1 MQASSISTNSYAKVI
16 ANSKRVR
23 WDIENDVLR
32 GRRFD
37 LNKPF
42 LPSGLS
48 LAGELPFLHD
58 ADRRLFS
65 QIQGRSYAYIFGLV
79 ERFISAKMLEV
90 SRAYS
95 LGDQVALEALVRM
108 TEEEIKH
115 QELFRRLETLMAAD
129 MPAGYRPAA
138 EPNAVANAVL
148 VKSTW
153 AVLALTLHIEL
164 FTQAHYRA
172 SIAAEADICELWRD
186 VFLFHWKEESQHA
199 VLDEIE
205 FLSEDARLTS
215 VQRDNAVGELIE
227 LVGAVDQILQAQAAA
242 DAAYFLGVAQ
252 GDFSAVHR
260 ETIAATFLKAYRWQY
275 IVSGVMQPRFQK
287 VLFGTMSPD
296 QVKRVNGALAP
307 LLPAAPAEPSRIVE
321 PA

>member
-1 MQASSISTNSYAKVI
+1 MQASSVGTDSYAKVI

-23 WDIENDVLR
+23 WDIEADVLR
-32 GRRFD
+32 GRRLD
-37 LNKPF
+37 LSKPF

-48 LAGELPFLHD
+48 LAGDLPFLHGG
-58 ADRRLFS
+58 DRRLFS

-79 ERFISAKMLEV
+79 ERFIGAKVLEI
-90 SRAYS
+90 SRAHS

-108 TEEEIKH
+108 TDEEIKH
-115 QELFRRLETLMAAD
+115 QALFRRLETLMEAD

-138 EPNAVANAVL
+138 EPNAVAAAVL
-148 VKSTW
+148 GKSTW

-164 FTQAHYRA
+164 FTLAHYRA

-199 VLDEIE
+199 VLDELE
-205 FLSEDARLTS
+205 FLRANAQLTPA
-215 VQRDNAVGELIE
+215 QRDIAVGELIE

-242 DAAYFLGVAQ
+242 DAAYFRGVSTGHFTAAQ
-252 GDFSAVHR
+252 H
-260 ETIAATFLKAYRWQY
+260 EMIAATFLKAYRWQY

-287 VLFGTMSPD
+287 VLFATMSPG
-296 QVKRVNGALAP
+296 QVERVNAALAP
-307 LLPAAPAEPSRIVE
+307 LLSAVPAEPSPIV
-321 PA
+321 AQA

>member
-1 MQASSISTNSYAKVI
+1 MQASSVNTDSYAKVI

-23 WDIENDVLR
+23 WDIEDDVLR
-32 GRRFD
+32 GRCFD
-37 LNKPF
+37 LSKPF

-48 LAGELPFLHD
+48 LANELPFLRGG
-58 ADRRLFS
+58 DRRLFS

-79 ERFISAKMLEV
+79 ERFISAKVLEI
-90 SRAYS
+90 SRDHW

-108 TEEEIKH
+108 TDEEIKH
-115 QELFRRLETLMAAD
+115 QALFRRLETLMEAD

-138 EPNAVANAVL
+138 EPNAVAVAVL
-148 VKSTW
+148 GKSTW

-199 VLDEIE
+199 VLDELE
-205 FLSEDARLTS
+205 FLRADARLTPA
-215 VQRDNAVGELIE
+215 QRDVAVGELIE
-227 LVGAVDQILQAQAAA
+227 LVGAVDQILQAQATA
-242 DAAYFLGVAQ
+242 DAAYFHRVAKGNFTAAQ
-252 GDFSAVHR
+252 Q
-260 ETIAATFLKAYRWQY
+260 ELIAATFLKAYRWQY

-287 VLFGTMSPD
+287 VLFATMTPG
-296 QVKRVNGALAP
+296 QIERVNGALAP
-307 LLPAAPAEPSRIVE
+307 LLLAVPAEASRIV
-321 PA
+321 AGA